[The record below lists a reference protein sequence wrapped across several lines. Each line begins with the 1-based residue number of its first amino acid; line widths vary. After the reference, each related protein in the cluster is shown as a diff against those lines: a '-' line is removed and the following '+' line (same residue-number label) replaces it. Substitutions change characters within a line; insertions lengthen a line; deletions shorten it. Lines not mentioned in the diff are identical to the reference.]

1 MHELSL
7 ARGLVERLEK
17 IANAEKALRVERVL
31 IQIGA
36 YSGVERAAFEFAFP
50 FAAEG
55 SLCEGAALE
64 IEETPVRV
72 ACGDCGADSNPEPTL
87 IQCACCGSANVEIQG
102 GREFTIKTAELE
114 IP

>member
-17 IANAEKALRVERVL
+17 IAKAENARHVQRVL
-31 IQIGA
+31 VLIGA

-72 ACGDCGADSNPEPTL
+72 ACADCGADTNPEPTF
-87 IQCACCGSANVEIQG
+87 IQCARCGSANVAIQG
-102 GREFTIKTAELE
+102 GREFMIKTADLE